1 MRGRHD
7 PQATMLAFVDLEE
20 RVPTDHP
27 LRTIKVVADEAL
39 ERLSAEFDG
48 MYSKVGRAS
57 VPPERLL
64 KASLL
69 ICLYSVRSERAF
81 CEELEY
87 NLLFRWFLDMN
98 LMERSFDP
106 TVFTKNRRRLLEH
119 RIGQALFDEVAVE
132 ADRQGLLSAEH
143 FSVDGTLIEAA
154 ASIKSFRRRDE
165 GQQPPDDDPGNPSVD
180 FRGERRS
187 NETHQS
193 RTDPEAQLMRKGKGK
208 EAKLVFM
215 GHALMENRNGLL
227 MDFVVSGATGTA
239 ERDAV
244 PVMLDDARQ
253 RGFRPKTL
261 GGDRGYDT
269 RQCVKDMRNL
279 GVTPHVAQRVHSA
292 IDGRTTRHSG
302 YGVSQKIRKRVEE
315 IFGWMKTVGGFR
327 RTRYRGVERTGLA
340 GYFVA
345 TAYNLVRRV
354 PPDSVSRCGAYWAG
368 WILCGYGLQPGADGK
383 PVVVPGAPGRSVG
396 VTCPGRSAPKWPDG
410 ARGPRRPPPESSAGA
425 PSPSSLS
432 RKRRHCPLNQL
443 RRTD

>member
-1 MRGRHD
+1 
-7 PQATMLAFVDLEE
+7 MLAFVDLEE

-143 FSVDGTLIEAA
+143 FSVDGTLIEAQ

-193 RTDPEAQLMRKGKGK
+193 RTACLRYWPA
-208 EAKLVFM
+208 
-215 GHALMENRNGLL
+215 
-227 MDFVVSGATGTA
+227 
-239 ERDAV
+239 
-244 PVMLDDARQ
+244 PAR
-253 RGFRPKTL
+253 RP
-261 GGDRGYDT
+261 GQGDG
-269 RQCVKDMRNL
+269 
-279 GVTPHVAQRVHSA
+279 QRVP
-292 IDGRTTRHSG
+292 
-302 YGVSQKIRKRVEE
+302 
-315 IFGWMKTVGGFR
+315 
-327 RTRYRGVERTGLA
+327 A
-340 GYFVA
+340 G
-345 TAYNLVRRV
+345 
-354 PPDSVSRCGAYWAG
+354 PDA
-368 WILCGYGLQPGADGK
+368 
-383 PVVVPGAPGRSVG
+383 APGWPEGAARHWP
-396 VTCPGRSAPKWPDG
+396 PGG
-410 ARGPRRPPPESSAGA
+410 GRR
-425 PSPSSLS
+425 
-432 RKRRHCPLNQL
+432 R
-443 RRTD
+443 